1 MDIIQGIIIG
11 IVQGLTEFLPVSSS
25 AHLVF
30 IQNILG
36 VESSLAFD
44 TFLHLGTLIAVLWFF
59 RYDCVL
65 QEMDTAAVVVRAI
78 EQQDMT
84 GDEKAEYVISQM
96 QGRYKDHYISWS
108 FGEIHTSCTADS
120 VECSLSGQASGMPG
134 GVVFGELSDTW
145 SSSVTRS
152 RRSVSEVF
160 VIRTYRKALGLGKE
174 IE

>member
-1 MDIIQGIIIG
+1 MS
-11 IVQGLTEFLPVSSS
+11 VEAALVLPFAFLITL
-25 AHLVF
+25 LV
-30 IQNILG
+30 IR
-36 VESSLAFD
+36 
-44 TFLHLGTLIAVLWFF
+44 LWFF

-65 QEMDTAAVVVRAI
+65 QEMDTAAVVVRAL

-120 VECSLSGQASGMPG
+120 VECSLSGQASVMPG

-160 VIRTYRKALGLGKE
+160 IIRTYRKALGLGKE

>member
-1 MDIIQGIIIG
+1 MSVDAAL
-11 IVQGLTEFLPVSSS
+11 VLPFAFLITL
-25 AHLVF
+25 LV
-30 IQNILG
+30 LR
-36 VESSLAFD
+36 
-44 TFLHLGTLIAVLWFF
+44 LWFF

-65 QEMDTAAVVVRAI
+65 QEMDTAAVVVRAL

-120 VECSLSGQASGMPG
+120 VECSLSGQASVMPG

>member
-1 MDIIQGIIIG
+1 MS
-11 IVQGLTEFLPVSSS
+11 VEAALVLPFAFLITL
-25 AHLVF
+25 LV
-30 IQNILG
+30 IR
-36 VESSLAFD
+36 
-44 TFLHLGTLIAVLWFF
+44 LWFF

-65 QEMDTAAVVVRAI
+65 QEMDTAAGVVRAL

-120 VECSLSGQASGMPG
+120 VECSLSGQASVMPG

>member
-1 MDIIQGIIIG
+1 MKQEDGYMS
-11 IVQGLTEFLPVSSS
+11 VEAALVLPFAFLITL
-25 AHLVF
+25 LV
-30 IQNILG
+30 IR
-36 VESSLAFD
+36 
-44 TFLHLGTLIAVLWFF
+44 LWFF

-65 QEMDTAAVVVRAI
+65 QEMDTAAVVVRAL

-108 FGEIHTSCTADS
+108 FGEIHTSCTTES

>member
-1 MDIIQGIIIG
+1 MS
-11 IVQGLTEFLPVSSS
+11 VEAALVLPFAFLITL
-25 AHLVF
+25 LV
-30 IQNILG
+30 IR
-36 VESSLAFD
+36 
-44 TFLHLGTLIAVLWFF
+44 LWFF

-65 QEMDTAAVVVRAI
+65 QEMDTAAVVVRAL

-134 GVVFGELSDTW
+134 GIVFGELSDTW

-160 VIRTYRKALGLGKE
+160 VIRTYRKATGLGKE

>member
-1 MDIIQGIIIG
+1 MS
-11 IVQGLTEFLPVSSS
+11 VEAALVLPFAFLITL
-25 AHLVF
+25 LV
-30 IQNILG
+30 IR
-36 VESSLAFD
+36 
-44 TFLHLGTLIAVLWFF
+44 LWFF

-65 QEMDTAAVVVRAI
+65 QEMDTAAVVVRAL

-120 VECSLSGQASGMPG
+120 VECSLSGQASVMPG

>member
-1 MDIIQGIIIG
+1 MS
-11 IVQGLTEFLPVSSS
+11 VEAALVLPFAFLITL
-25 AHLVF
+25 LV
-30 IQNILG
+30 IR
-36 VESSLAFD
+36 
-44 TFLHLGTLIAVLWFF
+44 LWFF

-65 QEMDTAAVVVRAI
+65 QEMDTAAVVVRAL

-120 VECSLSGQASGMPG
+120 VECSLSGQASGMLG
-134 GVVFGELSDTW
+134 GIVFGELSDTW

-160 VIRTYRKALGLGKE
+160 VIRTYRKATGLGKE

>member
-1 MDIIQGIIIG
+1 MKQEDGYMS
-11 IVQGLTEFLPVSSS
+11 VEAALVLPF
-25 AHLVF
+25 AFMITLLV
-30 IQNILG
+30 IR
-36 VESSLAFD
+36 
-44 TFLHLGTLIAVLWFF
+44 LWFF

-65 QEMDTAAVVVRAI
+65 QEMDTAAVVVRAL

-120 VECSLSGQASGMPG
+120 VECSLSGQVSGMPG
-134 GVVFGELSDTW
+134 GIVFGELSDTW

>member
-1 MDIIQGIIIG
+1 MKQEDGYMS
-11 IVQGLTEFLPVSSS
+11 VEAALVLPFAFLITL
-25 AHLVF
+25 LV
-30 IQNILG
+30 IR
-36 VESSLAFD
+36 
-44 TFLHLGTLIAVLWFF
+44 LWFF

-65 QEMDTAAVVVRAI
+65 QEMDTAAVVVRAL

-134 GVVFGELSDTW
+134 GIVFGELSDTW

>member
-1 MDIIQGIIIG
+1 MKQEDGYMS
-11 IVQGLTEFLPVSSS
+11 VEAALVLPFAFLITL
-25 AHLVF
+25 LV
-30 IQNILG
+30 IR
-36 VESSLAFD
+36 
-44 TFLHLGTLIAVLWFF
+44 LWFF

-65 QEMDTAAVVVRAI
+65 QEMDTAAVVVRAL

-96 QGRYKDHYISWS
+96 QGRYKDHYILWS

>member
-1 MDIIQGIIIG
+1 MS
-11 IVQGLTEFLPVSSS
+11 VEAALVLPFAFLITL
-25 AHLVF
+25 LV
-30 IQNILG
+30 IR
-36 VESSLAFD
+36 
-44 TFLHLGTLIAVLWFF
+44 LWFF

-65 QEMDTAAVVVRAI
+65 QEMDTAAVVVRAL

-134 GVVFGELSDTW
+134 GIVFGELSDTW